1 MSATSLSAR
10 IEVFRSGTFTPMQ
23 GAALDYSAADL
34 KAVADAYDYETAPA
48 PIVVGHPDIDA
59 PAYGWVKSFDYDATA
74 DRLFANLIDINPEF
88 AAEVKKGSYKK
99 VSLSFF
105 RPDNA
110 ANPAPGAWYPKH
122 VGFLGGAAPAVSGLK
137 NVQFA
142 AEAGDPVFSSDFG
155 ERGFEETA
163 SLLRMMRDFF
173 IEKFGLEE
181 ADKALPAYRIEW
193 LGEMTID
200 PPRVSYAAP
209 LTSPKP
215 KEPNVT
221 KPDDAAFA
229 ARETEL
235 SAREKRLA
243 DRERAI
249 AHDDNV
255 AFAENLAKEGKLI
268 PANQDK
274 LVALLDA
281 LPADV
286 SVSFAAGEAG
296 VSISDGIRALLQD
309 QPKVVT
315 FGAVDLGDGPKDG
328 SGRGD
333 ASFAADGKNVD
344 ADQLARHQKA
354 LTYQNEHPGTDYLAA
369 VRAVS

>member
-88 AAEVKKGSYKK
+88 ASEVKKGSYKK

-315 FGAVDLGDGPKDG
+315 FGALDLGDGPKDA

-333 ASFAADGKNVD
+333 VSFAADGKNVD
-344 ADQLARHQKA
+344 ADKLGVHQKA
-354 LTYQNEHPGTDYLAA
+354 LSYQNEHPNTDYLAA

>member
-1 MSATSLSAR
+1 MPATSKTAR
-10 IEVFRSGTFTPMQ
+10 IDVFRSGTFTPMQ

-34 KAVADAYDYETAPA
+34 KAVADNYDYDTAPA
-48 PIVVGHPDIDA
+48 PIVVGHPTIDA

-110 ANPAPGAWYPKH
+110 ANPVPDIWYPKH
-122 VGFLGGAAPAVSGLK
+122 VGFLGGAAPAVTGLK

-142 AEAGDPVFSSDFG
+142 AETDDAVFAADFG

-163 SLLRMMRDFF
+163 SVLRLMRDFF
-173 IEKFGLEE
+173 IEKFGLGEP
-181 ADKALPAYRIEW
+181 DKALPAYRIEW

-200 PPRVSYAAP
+200 PPRTSFAAP
-209 LTSPKP
+209 QPSPKP
-215 KEPNVT
+215 QETKVP

-229 ARETEL
+229 ARDAKLAE
-235 SAREKRLA
+235 REKRIA
-243 DRERAI
+243 DRERQLV
-249 AHDDNV
+249 HDDNV
-255 AFAENLAKEGKLI
+255 SFAENLAKEGKLL
-268 PANQDK
+268 PVNKDK

-281 LPADV
+281 LPENV
-286 SVSFAAGEAG
+286 SVSFAADEAD
-296 VSISDGIRALLQD
+296 VSIADGIRALLQE
-309 QPKVVT
+309 QPKVVS
-315 FGAVDLGDGPKDG
+315 FSAVDLGSGPGDG
-328 SGRGD
+328 SNRGD
-333 ASFAADGKNVD
+333 ASFAADGKSVD
-344 ADQLARHQKA
+344 ANQLEIHERALAYQRQK
-354 LTYQNEHPGTDYLAA
+354 PGIDYLAA